1 MGLEDTHKPT
11 DDGAPPVP
19 GNFTTITPFVITPH
33 CHAPSCIR
41 YLLFLT
47 FVQHQ
52 CEYANIFF
60 ILVCRQELWNADT
73 GEILCNMT
81 AAYGQVRGSA
91 TSYLSSLTQ
100 VTTPLMTLMFCRD
113 KECLMRRATLPYF
126 PVFLVTSPVCNSHS
140 GLNHLLSQFYCVLL
154 TFSTSLTPET
164 NLTAIKYF
172 NNTYRHLGQMA
183 QWTGLMVYDT
193 DPY

>member
-1 MGLEDTHKPT
+1 MELHRFLVTL
-11 DDGAPPVP
+11 PPSHPLLSHLTAMRLVAS
-19 GNFTTITPFVITPH
+19 GIYY
-33 CHAPSCIR
+33 AW
-41 YLLFLT
+41 LLFSTSVNTL
-47 FVQHQ
+47 
-52 CEYANIFF
+52 IFF

-91 TSYLSSLTQ
+91 SSYLSSLTQ
-100 VTTPLMTLMFCRD
+100 VTTPLMTLMFCRA

-154 TFSTSLTPET
+154 TFSISLTPET